1 MKQRLLVAALGVPL
15 LLAILL
21 LAPVWATAAL
31 AALLSAVGCY
41 VLMRVA
47 GGTAW

>member
-21 LAPVWATAAL
+21 LAPVWATGAARGG
-31 AALLSAVGCY
+31 ARRGGLL
-41 VLMRVA
+41 
-47 GGTAW
+47 